1 MEDHHTAARQ
11 AWVRSLQRQSA
22 FAIRVEQAKERMG
35 ERYLFH
41 PANRVKRL
49 VRPPFSVSA

>member
-22 FAIRVEQAKERMG
+22 FALRVEHAKERMG